1 MSTDVPN
8 QVLLDPEAEPIPAW
22 REAAE
27 GLYASGQ
34 PQPGQWRQLAAAG
47 LRSVLNL
54 RPACELPGR
63 DEAKEVSD
71 AGMDYAQLPIADAAS
86 LDREAA
92 RGLDRILRQM
102 PAPLLVH
109 CASGNRVGALVALR
123 EAWFGGADAEAA
135 LARGRAAGLAG
146 LEPQVR
152 RQLGLPDPGA

>member
-1 MSTDVPN
+1 MNTDMPN
-8 QVLLDPEAEPIPAW
+8 QVQLDPDVEPIPAW

-27 GLYASGQ
+27 GLYSSGQ
-34 PQPGQWRQLAAAG
+34 PQPGQWNRLAAAG

-63 DEAKEVSD
+63 DEAKEVAE
-71 AGMDYAQLPIADAAS
+71 AGLGYAQLPIADAAS

-92 RGLDRILRQM
+92 RGLDTMLRQLA
-102 PAPLLVH
+102 APLLVH

-123 EAWFGGADAEAA
+123 EAWFVGADAEVA

-152 RQLGLPDPGA
+152 RQLGLPEPDA